1 MIRKNEV
8 ERITNAYYEV
18 TRVLS
23 EVDDMY
29 LTKEEIYMRFPR
41 DEEGIPYITIGSLD
55 NAIRNLVRMGEV
67 EVAYVR
73 GIRHFCINKNNDR
86 RGWVSRG

>member
-8 ERITNAYYEV
+8 ERITNAYYEI
-18 TRVLS
+18 TKVLN

-29 LTKEEIYMRFPR
+29 LTKEEIYMSFPR
-41 DEEGIPYITIGSLD
+41 DAEGIPYITIGSLD
-55 NAIRNLVRMGEV
+55 NALRNLVRMGEI

>member
-18 TRVLS
+18 TRVLG

-67 EVAYVR
+67 EVAYVG

-86 RGWVSRG
+86 RG

>member
-86 RGWVSRG
+86 RGWVSRD

>member
-18 TRVLS
+18 TRVLN

-41 DEEGIPYITIGSLD
+41 DVEGIPYITIGSLD
-55 NAIRNLVRMGEV
+55 NALRNLVRMGEV
-67 EVAYVR
+67 EIAYVR

>member
-8 ERITNAYYEV
+8 ERITNAYYEIR
-18 TRVLS
+18 RVLG

-55 NAIRNLVRMGEV
+55 NALRNLARMGEV

>member
-1 MIRKNEV
+1 MIKKNEV
-8 ERITNAYYEV
+8 KRITNAYYEV

-41 DEEGIPYITIGSLD
+41 DEEDIPYITIGSLD
-55 NAIRNLVRMGEV
+55 NALRNLARMGEI
-67 EVAYVR
+67 EVTYVR

>member
-18 TRVLS
+18 TRVLN

-55 NAIRNLVRMGEV
+55 NAIRNLVRMGEI